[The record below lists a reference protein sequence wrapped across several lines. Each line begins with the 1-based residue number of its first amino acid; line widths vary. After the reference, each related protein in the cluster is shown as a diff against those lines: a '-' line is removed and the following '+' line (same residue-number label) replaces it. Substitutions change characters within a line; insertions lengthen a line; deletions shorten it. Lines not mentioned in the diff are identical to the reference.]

1 MLLRV
6 NSALKEWSL
15 CPDWWDISV
24 DVLSWLLDISIHIME
39 GVVLNWTAGNTLFYE
54 WFKPKEFIMNLSNFF
69 LYLALAAVIFN
80 VVVTMII
87 ISKLSR
93 MGVKINIVFLRLLF
107 PKYVHQYKKLVTQE
121 TGKESPLYY
130 FWLVSINLALAL
142 CILGLLIKFIW
153 ILNEYDEYS

>member
-1 MLLRV
+1 
-6 NSALKEWSL
+6 
-15 CPDWWDISV
+15 
-24 DVLSWLLDISIHIME
+24 
-39 GVVLNWTAGNTLFYE
+39 
-54 WFKPKEFIMNLSNFF
+54 MNLSNLF
-69 LYLALAAVIFN
+69 LYLALAAMIFN

-107 PKYVHQYKKLVTQE
+107 PKYVHQYKKLVAQE

-142 CILGLLIKFIW
+142 CILGLLIKFI
-153 ILNEYDEYS
+153 